1 MSISR
6 QEQTLTYALPEEVG
20 ISSEK
25 SNLLV
30 NELKLRVTQGEL
42 PGAVLMVVRNH
53 KVVIHEPIGFRDRIE
68 HSKMQKDSIFRIAS
82 MTKPI
87 VSICALQLME
97 QGKLSLEDPVSKFLP
112 EFENIQVGEET
123 TNLSGEKELSLVPPN
138 KKMTIQDL
146 MRHTSGL
153 TYGWVKTALVDQ
165 LYESNQVMLMDQTL
179 EEQVKKLATLPLKHQ
194 PGTTWEY
201 GLSTD
206 VLGRVIEVIAEESL
220 DHILQRYIFEPLQM
234 IDTQFGF
241 DSQKLHRVA
250 ESQINPETGK
260 RFLNLATSI
269 KPKKLSGGGG
279 LTSTAMDYAKFCQM
293 ILNDGEL
300 YGKRIISRKSLELMV
315 ANHLPDQTNFP
326 ASTLYEWGTAMPSPS
341 HFGTGFGLGFQ
352 VRLEAGRNPLPG
364 SVGDL
369 TWMGVWGTSFVIDPK
384 EKLILILL
392 TQQPNKLKEHH
403 RLLRQMVYSLLEN

>member
-123 TNLSGEKELSLVPPN
+123 TNLLGEKELSLVPPN

-326 ASTLYEWGTAMPSPS
+326 ASTLYEWGAAMPSPS

-369 TWMGVWGTSFVIDPK
+369 TWMGIWGTSFVIDPK

>member
-6 QEQTLTYALPEEVG
+6 QEKTLTYALPEEVG

-25 SNLLV
+25 SKMLV
-30 NELKLRVTQGEL
+30 NELDLRVTQGEL
-42 PGAVLMVVRNH
+42 PGAVLMVVRNN
-53 KVVIHEPIGFRDRIE
+53 KIVIHEPIGFRDRIE

-112 EFENIQVGEET
+112 EFENIQVGVET

-179 EEQVKKLATLPLKHQ
+179 KEQVNKLATLPLKHQ

-293 ILNDGEL
+293 ILNGGEL
-300 YGKRIISRKSLELMV
+300 YGKKNISRKSLELMV
-315 ANHLPDQTNFP
+315 SNHLPDQTNFP

-403 RLLRQMVYSLLEN
+403 RLLRQMIYSSLEN

>member
-30 NELKLRVTQGEL
+30 NELELRVTQGEL

-123 TNLSGEKELSLVPPN
+123 TNLLGEKELSLVPPN

-326 ASTLYEWGTAMPSPS
+326 ASTLYEWGAAMPSPS

-369 TWMGVWGTSFVIDPK
+369 TWMGIWGTSFVIDPK

>member
-42 PGAVLMVVRNH
+42 PGAVLMVVRNN
-53 KVVIHEPIGFRDRIE
+53 KIVIHDPIGFRDRIE

-112 EFENIQVGEET
+112 EFENIQVGVET

-293 ILNDGEL
+293 ILNGGEL
-300 YGKRIISRKSLELMV
+300 NGKKIISRKSIELMV

>member
-30 NELKLRVTQGEL
+30 NELELRVTQGEL

-123 TNLSGEKELSLVPPN
+123 TNLLGEKELSLVPPN

-179 EEQVKKLATLPLKHQ
+179 EEQVKKLASLPLKHQ

-369 TWMGVWGTSFVIDPK
+369 TWLGVWGTSFVIDPK

-392 TQQPNKLKEHH
+392 TQQPNKLIEHH
-403 RLLRQMVYSLLEN
+403 RLLRQMIYSLLEN

>member
-112 EFENIQVGEET
+112 EFENIQVGVET
-123 TNLSGEKELSLVPPN
+123 TNLLGEKELSLVPPN

-326 ASTLYEWGTAMPSPS
+326 ASTLYEWGAAMPSPS

-352 VRLEAGRNPLPG
+352 VRLEAGRHPLPG

-369 TWMGVWGTSFVIDPK
+369 TWMGIWGTSFVIDPK

-392 TQQPNKLKEHH
+392 TQQPNKLIEHH
-403 RLLRQMVYSLLEN
+403 RLLRQMIYSLLEN

>member
-1 MSISR
+1 
-6 QEQTLTYALPEEVG
+6 
-20 ISSEK
+20 
-25 SNLLV
+25 
-30 NELKLRVTQGEL
+30 
-42 PGAVLMVVRNH
+42 
-53 KVVIHEPIGFRDRIE
+53 
-68 HSKMQKDSIFRIAS
+68 
-82 MTKPI
+82 
-87 VSICALQLME
+87 
-97 QGKLSLEDPVSKFLP
+97 
-112 EFENIQVGEET
+112 
-123 TNLSGEKELSLVPPN
+123 
-138 KKMTIQDL
+138 
-146 MRHTSGL
+146 L

-293 ILNDGEL
+293 ILNGGEL
-300 YGKRIISRKSLELMV
+300 YGKKIICRKSIELMV

>member
-1 MSISR
+1 MPIPR

-53 KVVIHEPIGFRDRIE
+53 KIVIHEPIGFRDRIE
-68 HSKMQKDSIFRIAS
+68 QSDMQKDSIFRIAS

-112 EFENIQVGEET
+112 EFANIQVGVET
-123 TNLSGEKELSLVPPN
+123 TNLSGEKELSLVPPI

-153 TYGWVKTALVDQ
+153 TYGWVKTALIDQ
-165 LYESNQVMLMDQTL
+165 LYESNQIMNLDQTL

-326 ASTLYEWGTAMPSPS
+326 ASTLYEWGAAMPSPS

-369 TWMGVWGTSFVIDPK
+369 TWMGIWGTSFVIDPK

-392 TQQPNKLKEHH
+392 TQQPNKLIEHH
-403 RLLRQMVYSLLEN
+403 RLLRQMVYSILEN

>member
-30 NELKLRVTQGEL
+30 NELELRVTQGEL

-179 EEQVKKLATLPLKHQ
+179 EEQVKKLASLPLKHQ

-326 ASTLYEWGTAMPSPS
+326 ASTLYEWGAAMPSPS

-352 VRLEAGRNPLPG
+352 VRLEAGRHPLPG

-369 TWMGVWGTSFVIDPK
+369 TWMGIWGTSFVIDPK

-392 TQQPNKLKEHH
+392 TQQPNKLIEHH
-403 RLLRQMVYSLLEN
+403 RLLRQMIYSLLEN

>member
-30 NELKLRVTQGEL
+30 NELELRVTQGEL

-123 TNLSGEKELSLVPPN
+123 TNLLGEKELSLVPPN

-326 ASTLYEWGTAMPSPS
+326 ASTLYEWGAAMPSPS

-392 TQQPNKLKEHH
+392 TQQPNKLIEHH
-403 RLLRQMVYSLLEN
+403 RLLRQMIYSLL

>member
-30 NELKLRVTQGEL
+30 NELELRVTQGEL

-123 TNLSGEKELSLVPPN
+123 TNLLGEKELSLVPPN

-315 ANHLPDQTNFP
+315 ANQLPDQTNFP
-326 ASTLYEWGTAMPSPS
+326 ASTLYEWGAAMPSPS

>member
-30 NELKLRVTQGEL
+30 NELELRVTQGEL

-112 EFENIQVGEET
+112 EFDNIQVGEET
-123 TNLSGEKELSLVPPN
+123 TNLLGEKELSLVPPN

-293 ILNDGEL
+293 ILNGGEL
-300 YGKRIISRKSLELMV
+300 HGKKILSRKSLELMV

-326 ASTLYEWGTAMPSPS
+326 ASTLYEWGAAMPSPS

>member
-326 ASTLYEWGTAMPSPS
+326 ASTLYEWGAAMPSPS

-352 VRLEAGRNPLPG
+352 VRLEAGRHPLPG

-369 TWMGVWGTSFVIDPK
+369 TWMGIWGTSFVIDPK

-392 TQQPNKLKEHH
+392 TQQPNKLIEHH
-403 RLLRQMVYSLLEN
+403 RLLRQMIYSLLEN

>member
-30 NELKLRVTQGEL
+30 NELELRVTQGEL

-112 EFENIQVGEET
+112 EFENIQVGVET
-123 TNLSGEKELSLVPPN
+123 TNLLGEKELSLVPPN

-220 DHILQRYIFEPLQM
+220 DHILQRYLFEPLQM

-293 ILNDGEL
+293 ILNGGEL
-300 YGKRIISRKSLELMV
+300 YGKKIISRKSIELMV

>member
-1 MSISR
+1 MPIPR

-30 NELKLRVTQGEL
+30 NELKLRVTHGEL

-53 KVVIHEPIGFRDRIE
+53 KIVIHEPIGFRDRME
-68 HSKMQKDSIFRIAS
+68 QSDMQKDSIFRIAS

-112 EFENIQVGEET
+112 EFANIQVGVET
-123 TNLSGEKELSLVPPN
+123 TNLTGEKELSLVPPN

-153 TYGWVKTALVDQ
+153 TYGWEKTALVDQ
-165 LYESNQVMLMDQTL
+165 LYESNQIRSLDQTL

-206 VLGRVIEVIAEESL
+206 VLGRILEVIAGEPL
-220 DHILQRYIFEPLQM
+220 DRILQKNIFEPLQM

-241 DSQKLHRVA
+241 DSQKLLRVA

-260 RFLNLATSI
+260 RFLNLATGV
-269 KPKKLSGGGG
+269 KPKNLSGGGG
-279 LTSTAMDYAKFCQM
+279 LTSTAIDYVKFCQM
-293 ILNDGEL
+293 ILNGGEL
-300 YGKRIISRKSLELMV
+300 YGKKIISRKSLELMV
-315 ANHLPDQTNFP
+315 ANHLPAQTNFP

-369 TWMGVWGTSFVIDPK
+369 TWMGIWGTSFVIDPK

-392 TQQPNKLKEHH
+392 TQQPNKLIEHH
-403 RLLRQMVYSLLEN
+403 RLLRQMIYSLLEN

>member
-30 NELKLRVTQGEL
+30 NELELRVTQGEL

-112 EFENIQVGEET
+112 EFENIQVGVET
-123 TNLSGEKELSLVPPN
+123 TNLLGEKELSLVPPN

-293 ILNDGEL
+293 ILNGGEL
-300 YGKRIISRKSLELMV
+300 YGKKIISRKSIELMI

>member
-30 NELKLRVTQGEL
+30 NELELRVTQGEL

-123 TNLSGEKELSLVPPN
+123 TNLLGEKELSLVPPN

-326 ASTLYEWGTAMPSPS
+326 ASTLYEWGAAMPSPS

-369 TWMGVWGTSFVIDPK
+369 TWMGIWGTSFVIDPK

-392 TQQPNKLKEHH
+392 TQQPNKLIEHH
-403 RLLRQMVYSLLEN
+403 RLLRQMIYSLL

>member
-1 MSISR
+1 
-6 QEQTLTYALPEEVG
+6 LTYALPEEVG

-25 SNLLV
+25 SKMLV
-30 NELKLRVTQGEL
+30 NELDLRVTQGEL
-42 PGAVLMVVRNH
+42 PGAVLMVVRNN
-53 KVVIHEPIGFRDRIE
+53 KIVIHEPIGFRDRIE

-112 EFENIQVGEET
+112 EFENIQVGVET

-179 EEQVKKLATLPLKHQ
+179 KEQVNKLATLPLKHQ

-293 ILNDGEL
+293 ILNGGEL
-300 YGKRIISRKSLELMV
+300 YGKKIISRKSLELMV
-315 ANHLPDQTNFP
+315 SNHLPDQTNFP

-403 RLLRQMVYSLLEN
+403 RLLRQMIYSSLEN

>member
-6 QEQTLTYALPEEVG
+6 QEQTLNYALPEEVG

-30 NELKLRVTQGEL
+30 NELELRVTQGEL

-123 TNLSGEKELSLVPPN
+123 TNLLGEKELSLVPPN

-326 ASTLYEWGTAMPSPS
+326 ASTLYEWGAAMPSPS

-369 TWMGVWGTSFVIDPK
+369 TWMGIWGTSFVIDPK

>member
-123 TNLSGEKELSLVPPN
+123 TNLLGEKELSLVPPN

-293 ILNDGEL
+293 ILNGGEL
-300 YGKRIISRKSLELMV
+300 YGKKIISRKSLELMV
-315 ANHLPDQTNFP
+315 SNHLPDQTNFP

>member
-112 EFENIQVGEET
+112 EFENIQVGVET
-123 TNLSGEKELSLVPPN
+123 TNLLGEKELSLVPPN

-179 EEQVKKLATLPLKHQ
+179 EEQVKKLASLPLKHQ

-326 ASTLYEWGTAMPSPS
+326 ASTLYEWGAAMPSPS

-352 VRLEAGRNPLPG
+352 VRLEAGRHPLPG

-369 TWMGVWGTSFVIDPK
+369 TWMGIWGTSFVIDPK

-392 TQQPNKLKEHH
+392 TQQPNKLIEHH
-403 RLLRQMVYSLLEN
+403 RLLRQMIYSLLEN

>member
-30 NELKLRVTQGEL
+30 NELELRVTQGEL

-326 ASTLYEWGTAMPSPS
+326 ASTLYEWGAAMPSPS

-352 VRLEAGRNPLPG
+352 VRLEAGRHPLPG

-369 TWMGVWGTSFVIDPK
+369 TWMGIWGTSFVIDPK

-392 TQQPNKLKEHH
+392 TQQPNKLIEHH
-403 RLLRQMVYSLLEN
+403 RLLRQMIYSLLEN

>member
-6 QEQTLTYALPEEVG
+6 QEQTLTYALPQEVG

-30 NELKLRVTQGEL
+30 NELELRVTQGEL

-112 EFENIQVGEET
+112 EFENIQVGVET
-123 TNLSGEKELSLVPPN
+123 TNLLGEKELSLVPPN

-293 ILNDGEL
+293 ILNGGEL
-300 YGKRIISRKSLELMV
+300 YGKKIISRKSIELMV

>member
-30 NELKLRVTQGEL
+30 NELELRVTQGEL

-112 EFENIQVGEET
+112 EFENIQVGVET
-123 TNLSGEKELSLVPPN
+123 TNLLGEKELSLVPPN

-220 DHILQRYIFEPLQM
+220 DHILQRYLFEPLQM

-293 ILNDGEL
+293 ILNGGEL
-300 YGKRIISRKSLELMV
+300 YGKKIISRKSIELMV

-369 TWMGVWGTSFVIDPK
+369 TWMGIWGTSFVIDPK

-392 TQQPNKLKEHH
+392 TQQPNKLIEHH
-403 RLLRQMVYSLLEN
+403 RLLRQMIYSLLEN

>member
-30 NELKLRVTQGEL
+30 NELKLRVTHGEL

-112 EFENIQVGEET
+112 EFENIQVGVET

-293 ILNDGEL
+293 ILNGGEL
-300 YGKRIISRKSLELMV
+300 NGKKIISRKSIELMV

>member
-30 NELKLRVTQGEL
+30 NELELRVTQGEL

-97 QGKLSLEDPVSKFLP
+97 RGKLSLEDPVSKFLP

-123 TNLSGEKELSLVPPN
+123 TNLLGEKELSLVPPN

-326 ASTLYEWGTAMPSPS
+326 ASTLYEWGAAMPSPS

>member
-326 ASTLYEWGTAMPSPS
+326 ASTLYEWGAAMPSPS

>member
-112 EFENIQVGEET
+112 EFENIQVGVET

-293 ILNDGEL
+293 ILNGGEL
-300 YGKRIISRKSLELMV
+300 NGKKIISRKSIELMV

-392 TQQPNKLKEHH
+392 TQQPNKLIEHH
-403 RLLRQMVYSLLEN
+403 RLLRQMVYSMLEN

>member
-123 TNLSGEKELSLVPPN
+123 TNLLGEKELSLVPPN

-326 ASTLYEWGTAMPSPS
+326 ASTLYAWGAAMPSPS

-369 TWMGVWGTSFVIDPK
+369 TWMGIWGTSFVIDPK

-392 TQQPNKLKEHH
+392 TQQPNKLIEHH
-403 RLLRQMVYSLLEN
+403 RLLRQMIYSLLEN

>member
-30 NELKLRVTQGEL
+30 NELELRVTQGEL

-179 EEQVKKLATLPLKHQ
+179 EEQVKKLASLPLKHQ

-326 ASTLYEWGTAMPSPS
+326 ASTLYEWGAAMPSPS

-369 TWMGVWGTSFVIDPK
+369 TWMGIWGTSFVIDPK

-392 TQQPNKLKEHH
+392 TQQPNKLIEHH
-403 RLLRQMVYSLLEN
+403 RLLKQMIYSLLEN

>member
-30 NELKLRVTQGEL
+30 NELELRVTQGEL

-123 TNLSGEKELSLVPPN
+123 TNLLGEKELSLVPPN

-146 MRHTSGL
+146 MRNTSGL

-300 YGKRIISRKSLELMV
+300 SGKRIISRKSLELMV

-326 ASTLYEWGTAMPSPS
+326 ASTLYEWGAAMPSPS

>member
-6 QEQTLTYALPEEVG
+6 QEQTLTNALPEEVG
-20 ISSEK
+20 IFSEK

-42 PGAVLMVVRNH
+42 PGAVLMIVRNH

-68 HSKMQKDSIFRIAS
+68 QSNMQKDSIFRIAS

-87 VSICALQLME
+87 VSTCALQLME

-112 EFENIQVGEET
+112 EFANIQVGVET
-123 TNLSGEKELSLVPPN
+123 TNLSGEKELSLVPPF

-165 LYESNQVMLMDQTL
+165 LYDSNQVRSLDQTL
-179 EEQVKKLATLPLKHQ
+179 EEQVKKLATLPLKYQ

-206 VLGRVIEVIAEESL
+206 VLGRVLEVIAGESL
-220 DHILQRYIFEPLQM
+220 DHILQRNIFEPLQM

-241 DSQKLHRVA
+241 DPQKLHRVA

-260 RFLNLATSI
+260 RFLNLATGV
-269 KPKKLSGGGG
+269 KPKILSGGGG

-293 ILNDGEL
+293 ILNG
-300 YGKRIISRKSLELMV
+300 GKLHGKKILSRKSLELMV
-315 ANHLPDQTNFP
+315 SNHLPDQTHFP

-369 TWMGVWGTSFVIDPK
+369 TWMGIWGTSFVIDPK

>member
-1 MSISR
+1 MSNSH

-25 SNLLV
+25 SKHLV
-30 NELKLRVTQGEL
+30 NELKFRVTQGEL
-42 PGAVLMVVRNH
+42 PGAVLLVVRNR
-53 KVVIHEPIGFRDRIE
+53 KVVIHEPIGFRDRLE
-68 HSKMQKDSIFRIAS
+68 QSDMQKDSIFRIAS

-87 VSICALQLME
+87 VSICALQLMD

-112 EFENIQVGEET
+112 EFTNIQVGVET
-123 TNLSGEKELSLVPPN
+123 TNQTNKKELSLVPAT
-138 KKMTIQDL
+138 KKMTVQDL

-165 LYESNQVMLMDQTL
+165 LYGINQIMSLDQTL

-206 VLGRVIEVIAEESL
+206 VLGRVLEVIKGQSL
-220 DHILQRYIFEPLQM
+220 DHILQKNIFEPLKM
-234 IDTQFGF
+234 VDTQFGF
-241 DSQKLHRVA
+241 DPKKLHRVA

-260 RFLNLATSI
+260 RFLNLATGVT
-269 KPKKLSGGGG
+269 PKKLSGGGG

-293 ILNDGEL
+293 ILNGGEL
-300 YGKRIISRKSLELMV
+300 DGKRILSRKSLELMV
-315 ANHLPDQTNFP
+315 ANHLPDQTHFP
-326 ASTLYEWGTAMPSPS
+326 SSTFYEWGSAMPSPS

-392 TQQPNKLKEHH
+392 TQQPNKLIEHH
-403 RLLRQMVYSLLEN
+403 RLLRQMVYSTLEN

>member
-30 NELKLRVTQGEL
+30 NELELRVTQGEL

-123 TNLSGEKELSLVPPN
+123 TNLLGEKELSLVPPN

-326 ASTLYEWGTAMPSPS
+326 ASTLYEWGAAMPSPS

-352 VRLEAGRNPLPG
+352 VRLEAGRHPLPG

-369 TWMGVWGTSFVIDPK
+369 TWMGIWGTSFVIDPK

-392 TQQPNKLKEHH
+392 TQQPNKLIEHH

>member
-6 QEQTLTYALPEEVG
+6 QEQTLTNALPEEVG

-42 PGAVLMVVRNH
+42 PGAVLMIVRNH

-68 HSKMQKDSIFRIAS
+68 QSNMQKDSIFRIAS

-123 TNLSGEKELSLVPPN
+123 TNLLGEKELSLVPPN

-326 ASTLYEWGTAMPSPS
+326 ASTLYEWGAAMPSPS

-369 TWMGVWGTSFVIDPK
+369 TWMGIWGTSFVIDPK

>member
-1 MSISR
+1 MPISS
-6 QEQTLTYALPEEVG
+6 QEQNLTYTSPEEVG
-20 ISSEK
+20 ISAEK

-30 NELKLRVTQGEL
+30 NELKLRVVHGEL
-42 PGAVLMVVRNH
+42 PGAVLLVVRNH
-53 KVVIHEPIGFRDRIE
+53 KVIIHEPIGFRDRIE
-68 HSKMQKDSIFRIAS
+68 QSDMQKDSIFRIAS

-112 EFENIQVGEET
+112 EFANIQVGVET
-123 TNLSGEKELSLVPPN
+123 TNLTGEKELSLVPPN
-138 KKMTIQDL
+138 KKMSIQDL

-153 TYGWVKTALVDQ
+153 TYGWAKTALVDQ
-165 LYESNQVMLMDQTL
+165 LYESNQIMNLDQTL

-206 VLGRVIEVIAEESL
+206 VLGRVLEVITEESL
-220 DHILQRYIFEPLQM
+220 DKILKKNIFEPLQM

-241 DSQKLHRVA
+241 DPHKLHRVA

-260 RFLNLATSI
+260 RFLNLATGV

-293 ILNDGEL
+293 ILNGGEL
-300 YGKRIISRKSLELMV
+300 DGKKILSRKSLELMV
-315 ANHLPDQTNFP
+315 SNHLPDQTHFP
-326 ASTLYEWGTAMPSPS
+326 ASTFYDWGAAMPSPS

-369 TWMGVWGTSFVIDPK
+369 TWMGIWGTSFVIDPK

-392 TQQPNKLKEHH
+392 TITTP
-403 RLLRQMVYSLLEN
+403 SLVQLFAVLQKYHSPPTVV

>member
-30 NELKLRVTQGEL
+30 NELELRVTQGEL

-112 EFENIQVGEET
+112 EFENIQVGVET

-293 ILNDGEL
+293 ILNGGEL
-300 YGKRIISRKSLELMV
+300 YGKKIISRKSIELMV